1 MNGRLSAAPV
11 IVRWRLPTDH
21 LTADTFES
29 ADGSTRRVMVRV
41 GRQWR
46 AEGSL
51 TMSPALSAPM
61 AAQRQLALITC
72 VVCNMKISR
81 PQPATIISIVALV
94 MASTGSAVAA
104 VSFARN
110 AGAVDHKSA
119 VGSGA
124 TLSHAAGKLIT
135 TQAKGA
141 GKGKIASKYLDLGGV
156 AGGSTSTFGQAFDVV
171 DNATSVPT
179 QIGGIPGLGP
189 LTATCVDQNGNAGV
203 EDPQTTITF
212 QNTSGDVV
220 NQSRQIGGSNPAIG
234 AVLNGTVSAFNING
248 SSTFELHLERKGT
261 NYFVHG
267 VVRQDGRGTDAA
279 SCLVYGL
286 TLAVAG

>member
-1 MNGRLSAAPV
+1 VNGRLSAVPL
-11 IVRWRLPTDH
+11 IRRCRLPTDH
-21 LTADTFES
+21 FTADTFAS
-29 ADGSTRRVMVRV
+29 ADGNTRSVMLRAS
-41 GRQWR
+41 RQWR

-51 TMSPALSAPM
+51 TMSPACRVAALSR
-61 AAQRQLALITC
+61 RQLATVTC

-81 PQPATIISIVALV
+81 PQPATIISIIAPV
-94 MASTGSAVAA
+94 MASTESAVAA

-119 VGSGA
+119 AGSGS

-141 GKGKIASKYLDLGGV
+141 GKGKIAAKYLDLAGV
-156 AGGSTSTFGQAFDVV
+156 AGGSTSTFGRSFEVV
-171 DNATSVPT
+171 DNAASVPT

-189 LTATCVDQNGNAGV
+189 LTATCVDQDGSAGV

-212 QNTSGDVV
+212 QNTSGDAV
-220 NQSRQIGGSNPAIG
+220 NQSRQIGGANPAIG
-234 AVLNGTVSAFNING
+234 AVLNGTVSSFNING

-267 VVRQDGRGTDAA
+267 VVRQDGRGSSAA
-279 SCLVYGL
+279 SCLVYGV
-286 TLAVAG
+286 TLAVSG

>member
-1 MNGRLSAAPV
+1 
-11 IVRWRLPTDH
+11 
-21 LTADTFES
+21 
-29 ADGSTRRVMVRV
+29 
-41 GRQWR
+41 
-46 AEGSL
+46 
-51 TMSPALSAPM
+51 
-61 AAQRQLALITC
+61 
-72 VVCNMKISR
+72 MKTSR

-135 TQAKGA
+135 TQKKGA
-141 GKGKIASKYLDLGGV
+141 GKGKIAAKYLDLGGAA
-156 AGGSTSTFGQAFDVV
+156 AGTTSTFGRSFDVV
-171 DNATSVPT
+171 DNAASVPT

-189 LTATCVDQNGNAGV
+189 LTATCLDQHGNAGV
-203 EDPQTTITF
+203 EDPRTTITF
-212 QNTSGDVV
+212 QNTSGAIV
-220 NQSRQIGGSNPAIG
+220 NQSRQIGGSNPAVG
-234 AVLNGTVSAFNING
+234 AVLNGTVSSFNIDG
-248 SSTFELHLERKGT
+248 SSTFELHLERTGT

-267 VVRQDGRGTDAA
+267 VVRQDGRRTSAA

-286 TLAVAG
+286 TLAVSG

>member
-1 MNGRLSAAPV
+1 
-11 IVRWRLPTDH
+11 
-21 LTADTFES
+21 
-29 ADGSTRRVMVRV
+29 
-41 GRQWR
+41 
-46 AEGSL
+46 
-51 TMSPALSAPM
+51 
-61 AAQRQLALITC
+61 
-72 VVCNMKISR
+72 MKISR

-124 TLSHAAGKLIT
+124 TLSHAAGKLIA
-135 TQAKGA
+135 TQKHGA
-141 GKGKIASKYLDLGGV
+141 GKGTIAAKYLDLSGV
-156 AGGSTSTFGQAFDVV
+156 AHGTTSTFGQSFQVV

-189 LTATCVDQNGNAGV
+189 LTATCVDQNPQPGN

-212 QNTSGDVV
+212 QNTSGDAV
-220 NQSRQIGGSNPAIG
+220 NESRQIGGNNPTVD
-234 AVLNGTVSAFNING
+234 AVLNGTQSSFNING

-267 VVRQDGRGTDAA
+267 VVRQDGRGSDNA
-279 SCLVYGL
+279 SCLVYGMAI
-286 TLAVAG
+286 AVAG

>member
-1 MNGRLSAAPV
+1 
-11 IVRWRLPTDH
+11 
-21 LTADTFES
+21 
-29 ADGSTRRVMVRV
+29 
-41 GRQWR
+41 
-46 AEGSL
+46 
-51 TMSPALSAPM
+51 
-61 AAQRQLALITC
+61 
-72 VVCNMKISR
+72 MKISR
-81 PQPATIISIVALV
+81 PQPATLISIVALV

-110 AGAVDHKSA
+110 AGAVDGKSA

-135 TQAKGA
+135 TQAKGT
-141 GKGKIASKYLDLGGV
+141 GKGKIAQKYLDVSGL
-156 AGGSTSTFGQAFDVV
+156 AGGATSTFGHAFDVV
-171 DNATSVPT
+171 DNAASVPT

-189 LTATCVDQNGNAGV
+189 LTATCNDQNAAVGT
-203 EDPQTTITF
+203 EDPHSTVTF
-212 QNTSGDVV
+212 QNTSGDTV
-220 NQSRQIGGSNPAIG
+220 NQSRTIGGNNPAIG
-234 AVLNGTVSAFNING
+234 AVLANTTSAFTISG